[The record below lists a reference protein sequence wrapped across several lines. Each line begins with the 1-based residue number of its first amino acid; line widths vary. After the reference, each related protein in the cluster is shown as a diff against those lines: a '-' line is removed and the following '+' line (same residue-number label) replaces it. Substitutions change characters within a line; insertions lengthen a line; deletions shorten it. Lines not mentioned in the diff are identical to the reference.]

1 MPDRPARFPALA
13 VACPT
18 CGSTPGQLCTSHSGT
33 RTRWHDVHQT
43 RTRAHAALVD
53 SVETELTGGCGI
65 CDTEA
70 IELCV
75 GCGKCRCERHDT
87 CTRPTP

>member
-1 MPDRPARFPALA
+1 MTEEQRAALA

-18 CGSTPGQLCTSHSGT
+18 CQSGPGALCTSHSGT
-33 RTRWHDVHQT
+33 RPRRNDVH
-43 RTRAHAALVD
+43 RARLAAHAAFVD
-53 SVETELTGGCGI
+53 SVEIELTDGCGI

-70 IELCV
+70 IETCA
-75 GCGKCRCERHDT
+75 GCGKCRCHRHDT